1 MDNRLEKLLIVER
14 KLVSN
19 RGHHHTQVAALKVL
33 FPNAET
39 YILAG
44 EGYDGFL
51 GEAIGTI
58 AVENFKVSRL
68 RAKLK
73 HGSLTQKIAAG
84 FRWVFAGCRRL
95 PKSAFGQNLIDIS
108 MRLALSSDDMII
120 IPTADIDSLE
130 SAVEL
135 SRHSGDNAPRVVLR
149 FLSSTIGEKKENF
162 LVSRLHHSI
171 DHMPDN
177 IKLFTETE
185 ELATY
190 FRARYAMD
198 VMGGFFMPCSLSF
211 SDFEKNTKERTD
223 VFRVGVFG
231 GPRTEKGSERI
242 APIIRSVAKR
252 LGTPHDQTIQFLVQ
266 GSIEDFS
273 KTGVYRDLADLIN
286 ADGVSVL
293 AVSDRLSPQEFEEA
307 FKSVDVIL
315 LPYDVEVYGLQGSGV
330 IQDAVMDLKPIV
342 YSNGMAMKEFL
353 SHGNALAATSN
364 GEFAEKIAE
373 IMHLDRK
380 SYENLLSAKSCY
392 EKKLQ
397 NVPHMIS
404 RETS

>member
-19 RGHHHTQVAALKVL
+19 RGHHHTQIAALKVL

-39 YILAG
+39 YVLAG

-51 GEAIGTI
+51 GEAVGTI
-58 AVENFKVSRL
+58 AVDNFKVSRL
-68 RAKLK
+68 RVKLK
-73 HGSLTQKIAAG
+73 HGLLTQKIAAA
-84 FRWVFAGCRRL
+84 FSWVFAGCRRL

-130 SAVEL
+130 SVVEL

-149 FLSSTIGEKKENF
+149 FLSPTMGEKKENF

-252 LGTPHDQTIQFLVQ
+252 LGPTHDQTVQFLVQ
-266 GSIEDFS
+266 GSTEDFS
-273 KTGVYRDLADLIN
+273 KTGVYRDLADFMN
-286 ADGVSVL
+286 AEGVSVL
-293 AVSDRLSPQEFEEA
+293 AVSDRLSPSEFEEA
-307 FKSVDVIL
+307 FKSVDAVL
-315 LPYDVEVYGLQGSGV
+315 LPYDTDVYGLQGSGV
-330 IQDAVMDLKPIV
+330 IQDAVASLKPMI
-342 YSNGMAMKEFL
+342 YSQGMSMVSFL
-353 SHGNALAATSN
+353 DHGNAIAASSDDDFIQALLTMLNRGALPQHSLMLAQ
-364 GEFAEKIAE
+364 KYLIKQ
-373 IMHLDRK
+373 M
-380 SYENLLSAKSCY
+380 
-392 EKKLQ
+392 Q
-397 NVPHMIS
+397 NVNKKII
-404 RETS
+404 